1 MSIDM
6 IGEVVGFADEWR
18 VVQVFR
24 SVFGLEVLI
33 S

>member
-1 MSIDM
+1 MDM

-18 VVQVFR
+18 VVQVLG

-33 S
+33 G